1 MIKLWEDY
9 KAWRRGEKRIK
20 GAVRGRC
27 FEPREGAVPK
37 GGAHVAK
44 STANPRL
51 VGIKVIRKDG
61 TTEEIL

>member
-1 MIKLWEDY
+1 MKLWEDF
-9 KAWRRGEKRIK
+9 KAWRRGERRIK

-27 FEPREGAVPK
+27 FEPIEPSAPSN
-37 GGAHVAK
+37 GAHVAQSK
-44 STANPRL
+44 STPRL